1 MDTQTLINIAL
12 VVLFVLLGGVFSGTE
27 FALVSLRESQIR
39 QLESSGGRGRTT
51 ARLARNPNT
60 FLSAVQIGVTVTGFF
75 SAAYG
80 ASVLAPDVAPLLER
94 AGLPEAAAEPVA
106 FVAMTLAVAYLSLV
120 FGELVPKR
128 LALQNAAGIARI
140 VGPVLAGFARLVRPV
155 IWLLSVSTN
164 AVVRLLGG
172 DPDATTA
179 DMNAEELAVVVS
191 EIPGLPKGS
200 RTILSDVLDAGER
213 TLREVMRPRPDVRF
227 LHAAA
232 GIPQVRHEVHPLPF
246 SRYPVT
252 GESVDDVIGFVH
264 VRDLFERTDAA
275 VVADLVRPILTVP
288 QTNRV
293 LATLTMMR
301 RRRDQIA
308 VVVDE
313 YGGTAGIVTLE
324 DLVEEVV
331 GEFYDEYDST
341 IEPEDAVVD
350 RGDGTYRVQGGL
362 ILQEFA
368 RATGIEL
375 PDGDYETVA
384 GFVMAELGRIP
395 VPGDAVLVPGY
406 RLEVL
411 NVSRH
416 RVDHVRVVPAD
427 PVGGRSSIAGDRGW

>member
-1 MDTQTLINIAL
+1 MDAQTLINITL

-39 QLESSGGRGRTT
+39 QLESAGGRGRTT

-60 FLSAVQIGVTVTGFF
+60 FLSAVQIGVTVSGFF

-94 AGLPEAAAEPVA
+94 AGLPETAAEPVA

-128 LALQNAAGIARI
+128 LALQNAAVLARI

-164 AVVRLLGG
+164 GVVRLLGG

-179 DMNAEELAVVVS
+179 EMNAEELAVVVS
-191 EIPGLPKGS
+191 EISGLPKGS

-227 LHAAA
+227 LHAGT
-232 GIPQVRHEVHPLPF
+232 GIGQARDEVHPLPF

-252 GESVDDVIGFVH
+252 GESVDDVVGFVH
-264 VRDLFERTDAA
+264 VRDLFERTDAT
-275 VVADLVRPILTVP
+275 VVADLMRPILTVP

-331 GEFYDEYDST
+331 GEIYDEYDST

-384 GFVMAELGRIP
+384 GFVIAELGRIP
-395 VPGDAVLVPGY
+395 VPGDEVRIPGY

-416 RVDHVRVVPAD
+416 RVDHVRVVPSDAPED
-427 PVGGRSSIAGDRGW
+427 VATPGC

>member
-12 VVLFVLLGGVFSGTE
+12 VVLFVLVGGVFSGTE
-27 FALVSLRESQIR
+27 FALVSMRESQIR
-39 QLESSGGRGRTT
+39 QLENSGGRGRTT

-94 AGLPEAAAEPVA
+94 AGLPAGAAESVS
-106 FVAMTLAVAYLSLV
+106 FIVLTLAVAYLSLV

-140 VGPVLAGFARLVRPV
+140 VGPALARFAWLVRPV

-164 AVVRLLGG
+164 GVVRLLGG

-179 DMNAEELAVVVS
+179 EMNAEELAVVVS
-191 EIPGLPKGS
+191 EVPGLPKGS

-213 TLREVMRPRPDVRF
+213 TLREVMRPRPDVSF
-227 LHAAA
+227 LDAGTRITQARSDVHA
-232 GIPQVRHEVHPLPF
+232 LPF

-252 GESVDDVIGFVH
+252 GESVDDIVGFVH
-264 VRDLFERTDAA
+264 VRDLFERTDGAL
-275 VVADLVRPILTVP
+275 VADLVRPILTVP

-301 RRRDQIA
+301 RQRDQIA

-313 YGGTAGIVTLE
+313 FGGTAGIVTLE

-331 GEFYDEYDST
+331 GEIYDEYDST

-384 GFVMAELGRIP
+384 GFVIAQLGRIP
-395 VPGDAVLVPGY
+395 VPGDEVAIPGY

-427 PVGGRSSIAGDRGW
+427 PVGGRRSRAGDRG